1 MRRHN
6 EGLNFPV
13 SWIVGIASRHQ
24 QSNWKRHVS
33 VSLQQ
38 DTESLVFA
46 SSAMVRAFLS
56 PRGVMRAAL
65 FCTCNEIF
73 VAKCF
78 TDSDRLAMIQLH
90 AAVCFSKA
98 DSCSV
103 GQEISCRCGT
113 RMFITASTKSPHS
126 MVSWVNCLQS
136 THSDPSSL
144 ASFLVVFVHLLLG
157 LYTWGSPNNNSVR
170 LPYWRVFQRQRTCD
184 R

>member
-1 MRRHN
+1 MNCGDRVQTPAEQLKKTCECLTSAGHRKSRVRLLTDGESISVTSRRN
-6 EGLNFPV
+6 ESCMLN
-13 SWIVGIASRHQ
+13 
-24 QSNWKRHVS
+24 
-33 VSLQQ
+33 
-38 DTESLVFA
+38 
-46 SSAMVRAFLS
+46 VRS
-56 PRGVMRAAL
+56 AL
-65 FCTCNEIF
+65 FWNCNEIF

-113 RMFITASTKSPHS
+113 IMFITASTKSPHS
-126 MVSWVNCLQS
+126 MVSWVSCLQS
-136 THSDPSSL
+136 THWDPCSL

-157 LYTWGSPNNNSVR
+157 LYTWGSPNNNSVQ
-170 LPYWRVFQRQRTCD
+170 LPYWRVCQRQRTCD